1 MDDMSN
7 MDMSGMEHMDH
18 TGMEAMSTP
27 MPTLTDTQVA
37 ALTAM
42 GGLYAAFALVLGI
55 VAIVASW
62 KIFSKAGQAGW
73 KSVIPLYNVY
83 VLLKIVGRPGWWL
96 LLFFIPVVNIV
107 ISLVVS
113 IDLGKSFGKSTAY
126 SVVLLWLLS
135 LIGYCLLAFGN
146 DQYIGPGGVQ
156 MATPTEVPPSAEPP
170 AEPSAPEPQV
180 QLT

>member
-18 TGMEAMSTP
+18 MAMATPTPATLSSSDMQLISTISF
-27 MPTLTDTQVA
+27 V
-37 ALTAM
+37 
-42 GGLYAAFALVLGI
+42 GLLVGLFLI
-55 VAIVASW
+55 VCLW
-62 KIFSKAGQAGW
+62 RIFTKAGQAGW
-73 KSVIPLYNVY
+73 KSIIPLYNVY

-126 SVVLLWLLS
+126 SVVLLWLLN

-146 DQYIGPGGVQ
+146 DQYIGPGGVL